1 MERVLRFNDYDVF
14 AYLATGFAAMLAS
27 DITLGSQWVLG
38 AKWEVSESLAVLLT
52 AYFIGHLI
60 AWPAAWLLEL
70 SLVRRV
76 LGAPSQA
83 LFSEAPSGPLA
94 GVTRRL
100 FPDYFT
106 PLNQEIRE
114 RVTAKAYKE
123 GRAVTSGENLFWIA
137 FARAKRDPLT
147 YGRME
152 SFLKLYGFCRNVA
165 FVGLAAAVLL
175 LSHAVWLVYHAAQ
188 AAEVLDR
195 LWWALVALLAGGVML
210 YRYLKFH
217 RLYSVE
223 VFTGYLEL
231 PSLEGRTS
239 DACRNL

>member
-1 MERVLRFNDYDVF
+1 MDRILRFNDYDVF

-38 AKWEVSESLAVLLT
+38 AEWEVSEGLAVLLA

-70 SLVRRV
+70 SFVRRI
-76 LGAPSQA
+76 LGSPSRT
-83 LFSEAPSGPLA
+83 LFSEAPSGRLA
-94 GVTRRL
+94 GVMRRL

-114 RVTAKAYKE
+114 RVTAKAYRE
-123 GRAVTSGENLFWIA
+123 GCAVTSAENLFWIA

-152 SFLKLYGFCRNVA
+152 SFLRLYSFCRNVA
-165 FVGLAAAVLL
+165 FVGLAVAALL
-175 LSHAVWLVYHAAQ
+175 LAHAVWLLSRGAPGS
-188 AAEVLDR
+188 EVLDR
-195 LWWALVALLAGGVML
+195 LWWVVIALLIGVAML

-217 RLYSVE
+217 RLYGVE

-231 PSLEGRTS
+231 PTMNGNMH
-239 DACRNL
+239 DAS